1 MSAPHNHGIAEVST
15 AAKDYITPV
24 QAELG

>member
-1 MSAPHNHGIAEVST
+1 MSAPHYYVIAEVST

-24 QAELG
+24 QAGLG